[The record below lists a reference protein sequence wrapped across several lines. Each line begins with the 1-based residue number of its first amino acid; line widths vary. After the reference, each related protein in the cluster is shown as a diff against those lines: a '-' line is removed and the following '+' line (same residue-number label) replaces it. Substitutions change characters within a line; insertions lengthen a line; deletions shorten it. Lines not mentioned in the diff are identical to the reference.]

1 MIRHDGS
8 HDRRGD
14 DVEHGPAWSAR
25 YRRSNSRGRGSGEI
39 PVLQQEPLISE
50 IVAESGMNG
59 LLSADRHFGRNADG
73 PLEWL
78 CCLAPLLRDACW
90 LRFFQLRGEFGI
102 CHARSACEITRG
114 PSFSRRSSSI
124 LAVSSA
130 RKRSSQSRSRP
141 RATSRLSG
149 SDVDAFDQ
157 ASNQGTLACRGQ
169 RGPAVAEFSGARD
182 EPALC

>member
-1 MIRHDGS
+1 PDGRLENACPAS
-8 HDRRGD
+8 DVCRGRAVAMRPRRGTGGSNP
-14 DVEHGPAWSAR
+14 VPSSGESA

-50 IVAESGMNG
+50 IVAESRMNG

-130 RKRSSQSRSRP
+130 RKRSSQSRS
-141 RATSRLSG
+141 
-149 SDVDAFDQ
+149 
-157 ASNQGTLACRGQ
+157 
-169 RGPAVAEFSGARD
+169 
-182 EPALC
+182 